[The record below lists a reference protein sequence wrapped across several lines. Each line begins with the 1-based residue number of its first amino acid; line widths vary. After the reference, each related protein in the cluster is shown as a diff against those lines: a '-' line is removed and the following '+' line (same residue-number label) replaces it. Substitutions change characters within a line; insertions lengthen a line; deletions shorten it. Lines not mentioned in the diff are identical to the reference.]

1 MNTALASAQSPAA
14 EADTSAAILR
24 RHGRTFH
31 LAGLFLAA
39 DTRHA
44 AARLYAFCRHVDDLA
59 DRPTSLAGARARLE
73 QAAEDIIQGHSN
85 CPRVADFLELS
96 AQHAIPRTPTL
107 ALIDGLLGDLGLV
120 QFFSLDE
127 LLRYAYKVAGTV
139 GEMMAALLA
148 CREERK
154 ALPYAVDLGVA
165 MQLTNIARDVAE
177 DALLGR
183 VYLPAEW
190 LGDARPVEFLPG
202 VDGGPPR
209 NPDDEVIRAAI
220 LALLEVAENYYASGI
235 SGLYYLPARARS
247 AIAIAAAVYR
257 EIGRDL
263 ARRQARGWRQRTI
276 VPGARRWRLAMQS
289 LLQQARRPAAPAPHQ
304 ADLHR
309 AFADLRIPMR

>member
-1 MNTALASAQSPAA
+1 MNTVLASARLPAA
-14 EADTSAAILR
+14 ETESSAAILR
-24 RHGRTFH
+24 QHGRTFH
-31 LAGLFLAA
+31 LAGLFLAP
-39 DTRHA
+39 DTRKA

-59 DRPTSLAGARARLE
+59 DRPTSLAAARARLE
-73 QAAEDIIQGHSN
+73 QVADDIIEGRSS

-96 AQHAIPRTPTL
+96 ERHAIPRTPTL

-139 GEMMAALLA
+139 GEMMTALLE
-148 CREERK
+148 CREEGK
-154 ALPYAVDLGVA
+154 ALPFATDLGVA

-190 LGDARPVEFLPG
+190 LGDARPVQFLPG
-202 VDGGPPR
+202 VDGAPPHKH
-209 NPDDEVIRAAI
+209 DDEVIRGAI
-220 LALLEVAENYYASGI
+220 LALLGVAENYYASGI

-247 AIAIAAAVYR
+247 AIAVAAAVYR

-263 ARRQARGWRQRTI
+263 ARGQARGWRQRTI
-276 VPGARRWRLAMQS
+276 VPGARRWRLATQT
-289 LLQQARRPAAPAPHQ
+289 LLQQARRPVAPAPHQ

-309 AFADLRIPMR
+309 AFADLRIRMR